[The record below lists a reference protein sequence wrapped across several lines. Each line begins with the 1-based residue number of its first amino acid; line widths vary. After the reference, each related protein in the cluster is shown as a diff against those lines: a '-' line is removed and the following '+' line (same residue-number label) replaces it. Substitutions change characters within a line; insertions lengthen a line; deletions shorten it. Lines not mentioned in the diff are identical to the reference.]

1 MSRNQSPTIEKA
13 LTSLGI
19 EQWRLM
25 GNDPSNEAEFNL
37 RFEKLMSVK
46 DGECTYSSDQ
56 SDFGVTWSQ
65 VKTALDTLQAEYDA
79 QAYAR
84 SRKIEYDALNQFE
97 LMTDDAINDTTTHL
111 DAINAIKAKYPKPE

>member
-37 RFEKLMSVK
+37 RFEKSGGHVILNIIRLK
-46 DGECTYSSDQ
+46 ET
-56 SDFGVTWSQ
+56 
-65 VKTALDTLQAEYDA
+65 
-79 QAYAR
+79 
-84 SRKIEYDALNQFE
+84 KIKMEKRQF
-97 LMTDDAINDTTTHL
+97 
-111 DAINAIKAKYPKPE
+111 IK

>member
-1 MSRNQSPTIEKA
+1 MDTVLPTIENA
-13 LTSLGI
+13 LNSLEI
-19 EQWRLM
+19 KLWRIL
-25 GNDPSNEAEFNL
+25 GAPPTNEADFNS
-37 RFEKLMSVK
+37 RFEKEMSLT
-46 DGECTYSSDQ
+46 DGVAVYSHNP

-84 SRKIEYDALNQFE
+84 SRKIEYDALNQLE
-97 LMTDDAINDTTTHL
+97 LMTDDAINGTTTHL